1 MVLKR
6 FCSHERMRRLVV
18 AASVAAFGAGVGV
31 ASAFVA
37 GSSTTLH
44 GTIGYGSFHSKA
56 VAGTLHYAVYLPPGY
71 AKTRTRYP
79 VVYFLHGLPAD
90 GRAYRQIAPIAQA
103 IEQTHRKAIVIGAQG
118 ARISDVDPEWLDH
131 GPGEKWETATAKELV
146 SVVDSHYRT
155 IATRAGRLLVG
166 ISGGGYGAMLIALHN
181 PGVYSV
187 VESWSGYFH
196 ATNPAGTASLDLGS
210 KEANDWASAHT
221 LLGRLRA
228 FVGPKRQNGYAAFYV
243 GTNDSV
249 FRAENERFFREIRAA
264 GIEDVTFRLYSGAHN
279 WSLWSRYAVSW
290 LAAGLAEA
298 AGPR

>member
-1 MVLKR
+1 M
-6 FCSHERMRRLVV
+6 V
-18 AASVAAFGAGVGV
+18 AAALVAAFGAGVGV
-31 ASAFVA
+31 AGAVGGASA
-37 GSSTTLH
+37 TLQ
-44 GTIGYGSFHSKA
+44 GAIGYGSFHSKA
-56 VAGTLHYAVYLPPGY
+56 VAGTLHYAVYLPQGY
-71 AKTRTRYP
+71 AKSSTRYP
-79 VVYFLHGLPAD
+79 VVYFLHGLPA
-90 GRAYRQIAPIAQA
+90 GEKAYRAIGPIAQA
-103 IEQTHRKAIVIGAQG
+103 IEQAHRKAIVIGAQG
-118 ARISDVDPEWLDH
+118 ARIDDADPEWLDD

-146 SVVDSHYRT
+146 RVVDSRYRT
-155 IATRAGRLLVG
+155 IPTRAGRLLVG

-228 FVGPKRQNGYAAFYV
+228 FVGPHRQNGYAAFYV

-249 FRAENERFFREIRAA
+249 FRAENEQFFREIRAA

-290 LAAGLAEA
+290 LRAGLDEA
-298 AGPR
+298 APPR

>member
-1 MVLKR
+1 
-6 FCSHERMRRLVV
+6 MRRMVV
-18 AASVAAFGAGVGV
+18 AACVAALGAGVGV
-31 ASAFVA
+31 ANAFVGGNSA
-37 GSSTTLH
+37 SLQGRIVFSS
-44 GTIGYGSFHSKA
+44 FRSKA
-56 VAGTLHYAVYLPPGY
+56 VAGTLHYAAYLPPGY
-71 AKTRTRYP
+71 SKGSTRYP

-90 GRAYRQIAPIAQA
+90 GRAYRQIGPIAQA
-103 IEQTHRKAIVIGAQG
+103 IERAHRKAIVIGAQG
-118 ARISDVDPEWLDH
+118 SRIDDVDPEWLDN

-146 SVVDSHYRT
+146 RVVDSRYRT
-155 IATRAGRLLVG
+155 IPTRAGRLLVG

-228 FVGPKRQNGYAAFYV
+228 FVGPNGQNGYAAFYV

-249 FRAENERFFREIRAA
+249 FRAENEQFFREIRAA

-298 AGPR
+298 AAPR

>member
-1 MVLKR
+1 
-6 FCSHERMRRLVV
+6 MRRMLV
-18 AASVAAFGAGVGV
+18 AASVAALGAGVGV
-31 ASAFVA
+31 ASALSG
-37 GSSTTLH
+37 GSPATLK

-71 AKTRTRYP
+71 SASSKRYP
-79 VVYFLHGLPAD
+79 VVYFLHGLPA
-90 GRAYRQIAPIAQA
+90 GATTYRAIAPIAQA
-103 IEQTHRKAIVIGAQG
+103 VERAHRKAIVIGVQG
-118 ARISDVDPEWLDH
+118 ARINDTDPEWLDN

-146 SVVDSHYRT
+146 SVVDTRYRT
-155 IATRAGRLLVG
+155 IPTRAGRLLVG

-181 PGVYSV
+181 PSVYSV

-221 LLGRLRA
+221 LLGRLQA
-228 FVGPKRQNGYAAFYV
+228 FVGPNGRNGFAAFYV

-249 FRAENERFFREIRAA
+249 FRAENEQFFREIRAA
-264 GIEDVTFRLYSGAHN
+264 GIADVTFRLYSGAHN

-290 LAAGLAEA
+290 LRAGLDEA
-298 AGPR
+298 AAPR